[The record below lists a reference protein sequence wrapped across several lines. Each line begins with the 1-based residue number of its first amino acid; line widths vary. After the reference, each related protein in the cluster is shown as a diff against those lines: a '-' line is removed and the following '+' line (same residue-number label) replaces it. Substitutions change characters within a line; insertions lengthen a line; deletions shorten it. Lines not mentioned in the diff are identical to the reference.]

1 MKCQFILIATL
12 LAASSFANA
21 SKDHDHAP
29 KHGGIVS
36 EVKEIEY
43 ELVAKPDLI
52 QLYVRDHGK
61 TVDVSKAA
69 AKLTLLTGAEKQE
82 VDLKPAD
89 GRFEA
94 KGAFKVAPGT
104 KAVAAVT
111 VGTKITTVRFAIK
124 K

>member
-1 MKCQFILIATL
+1 MKRKAIVIAAL
-12 LAASSFANA
+12 LAVSPLANA

-29 KHGGIVS
+29 RHGGIVTQ
-36 EVKEIEY
+36 VKAIEY
-43 ELVAKPDLI
+43 ELVAKPNLI

-82 VDLKPAD
+82 IELKPAD
-89 GRFEA
+89 GKLEA
-94 KGAFKVAPGT
+94 RGTFKVTKGS

-111 VGTKITTVRFAIK
+111 IGAKTTTARFVLE
-124 K
+124 